1 MFIGTFLLFTEIPR
15 KWRRGI
21 QEERED
27 QEEDGSF
34 ESKSDLELLTS
45 IRDVL
50 HKDPSK
56 VDFSK
61 IDEDEKEKL
70 SRIKPNFKGVIV

>member
-1 MFIGTFLLFTEIPR
+1 MFAGTFLCFTEIPR
-15 KWRRGI
+15 KFRRGI
-21 QEERED
+21 QEEPENN
-27 QEEDGSF
+27 EEDESF

-45 IRDVL
+45 MRDVL
-50 HKDPSK
+50 NKDPSK

-61 IDEDEKEKL
+61 LDNEEKEKL